1 MSNGYNLAGRVAFV
15 TGAASG
21 IGRASV
27 HRLAAAGAQVVCAD
41 LDSDGAAATA
51 AWIGDAATA
60 IGLDVASR
68 SAVHEAVD
76 DAAARLGRLDVMA
89 NVAGIITQGP
99 SVDVTEAELHRIVAV
114 NLEGVIWGCQAAARV
129 MTAQGSGSVVN
140 MASAAVDSAAPGL
153 LCYSVCKAGVVQA
166 TKVFA
171 AELGPSGVRVN
182 AVAPGFIVTG
192 MTSRHFTDA
201 AGNVDEERKE
211 ATLAPM
217 RRMSPLGMIGE
228 PDDIA
233 HAVVYLASDAARFV
247 TGQVLRPN
255 GGVAMPG

>member
-1 MSNGYNLAGRVAFV
+1 MTEVGRLDGRVAIV

-21 IGRASV
+21 IGRASAV
-27 HRLAAAGAQVVCAD
+27 RLAAAGATVVCAD
-41 LDSDGAAATA
+41 VDGAGAAATA
-51 AWIGDAATA
+51 SLIGSPASAVA
-60 IGLDVASR
+60 LDVSDRA
-68 SAVHEAVD
+68 AVHDAVAD
-76 DAAARLGRLDVMA
+76 TVARLGRLDVMA
-89 NVAGIITQGP
+89 NIAGIITQGP
-99 SVDVTEAELHRIVAV
+99 SVDVTEDELDRIIAV
-114 NLEGVIWGCQAAARV
+114 NLKGVLWGCQAAGRA
-129 MTAQGSGSVVN
+129 MAAQGSGSVVN
-140 MASAAVDSAAPGL
+140 MASAAVDSPAPGL
-153 LCYSVCKAGVVQA
+153 LGYSICKAGVVQA

-192 MTSRHFTDA
+192 MTSRHFTNAD
-201 AGNVDEERKE
+201 GSVDEACKE

-217 RRMSPLGMIGE
+217 RRMSPLATTGE

-233 HAVVYLASDAARFV
+233 HAVVYLASDESRFM